1 MTNPIGRLCDTGARH
16 GADVAIRP
24 TGHGLTCDYE
34 CPQCGQTLDA
44 CHVTDDGRIMFNV
57 RTIMITTRSVALAC
71 AIIGRTLGKERGC
84 ENHSTPSHTE
94 PSPSC

>member
-24 TGHGLTCDYE
+24 VGHGLTCDYE

-44 CHVTDDGRIMFNV
+44 CHVTDDGRIMFNM
-57 RTIMITTRSVALAC
+57 RTRMITTRNVRLAC
-71 AIIGRTLGKERGC
+71 AIIGRNLGKEHEC
-84 ENHSTPSHTE
+84 AASSPKSHTE
-94 PSPSC
+94 QSSS